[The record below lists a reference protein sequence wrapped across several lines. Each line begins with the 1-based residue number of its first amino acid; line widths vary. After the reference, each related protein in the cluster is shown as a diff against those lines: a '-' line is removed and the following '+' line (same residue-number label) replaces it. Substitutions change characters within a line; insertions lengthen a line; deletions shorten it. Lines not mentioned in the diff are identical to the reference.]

1 MHITSGKMKE
11 LTANDQN
18 IGTYLL
24 TTMAAKGFGT
34 FGKYLLELSLH

>member
-24 TTMAAKGFGT
+24 TTMAEGIW
-34 FGKYLLELSLH
+34 YLR